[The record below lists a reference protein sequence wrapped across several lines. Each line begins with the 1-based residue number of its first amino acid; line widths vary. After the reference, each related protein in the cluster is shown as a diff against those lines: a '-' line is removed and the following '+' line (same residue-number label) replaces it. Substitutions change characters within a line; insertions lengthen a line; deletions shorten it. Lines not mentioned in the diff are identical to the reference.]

1 MEMLP
6 RHQNQKHLLPKVRE
20 QQIKYKHLKRMKIW
34 DFVLFEWERDETA
47 LGIPA
52 HCWQRGAGEGGD
64 GDTVWV
70 SDTWRN
76 PYKANCRTL
85 TPAGE
90 RIYSNFQICT
100 YNKPFLQRS
109 LQRSLSPVLPPCP
122 PASQDDSRPG
132 EMTWRGQW
140 TSSKHDTKQK
150 LKKHLHIGFPLN
162 WLLFLEPRHHVKEP
176 KKA

>member
-6 RHQNQKHLLPKVRE
+6 RHQNQNHHLLPKVRE
-20 QQIKYKHLKRMKIW
+20 QQIKYKHLKRIYIW
-34 DFVLFEWERDETA
+34 DFVPFEWERDEIA

-52 HCWQRGAGEGGD
+52 HCWGG
-64 GDTVWV
+64 GGGMVILCESHSEWQ
-70 SDTWRN
+70 N

-109 LQRSLSPVLPPCP
+109 LQWSLSPVLAPCP